1 MDLLNTVLEYT
12 GIYFTTGVRWVFL
25 VLAIFILAR
34 QIRSL
39 LQARNPSE
47 IWAYLG
53 CPDGTNVP
61 LTHWENL
68 IGRGRGCDVII
79 NLTSVSRSHAT
90 LIRDSAGV
98 WKYNDLNSKN
108 GSRINGRPVKEATVL
123 KGGDVLTIGGS
134 DFTLYP
140 VSLQER
146 MANIEKR
153 KRKTRPVSPWPSL
166 AALTLFQLLTVIQFR
181 ISLVEDFPANLPIA
195 FALLCALMWFYVI
208 FMRTMRR
215 VGFEM
220 EIIAF
225 FLSTL
230 SLAVTASAYPST
242 VFKQAVCVVLGLALF
257 FGLCWFLR
265 DLNRAKRIIYALMGA
280 SVLLL
285 LINLLLGTVRYGAQN
300 WVEIGGFSFQ
310 PSELVKIVFVYVG
323 AATLDELQQRKNLTI
338 FMGFSVFCLGCLAIM
353 GDFGTAMIFFVTFLV
368 ISFLRS
374 GDFSKLAL
382 IIGAAGLMGLMVLRF
397 RPYIGA
403 RFETWGHV
411 WDDPTGGGFQ
421 QVQTMTAAASGG
433 LPGLGAGEGNL
444 SDVAAASTDL
454 VFGLLSEEW
463 GLIIAILAVLC
474 IITLGVFA
482 VRAIIAGRSTYYSIA
497 ACAATSMFIFQAI
510 LNVFGSVD
518 LLPLTGVTFP
528 FVSSGG
534 TSMIA
539 SWGLLAFLKAAD
551 TRQNASFA
559 IRLDKKGEFE
569 PELEGGGPEDP
580 EEIFRA
586 IPARPEAGAGGKRPA
601 RRPGRRAPSGRSRT
615 ADETRRFDNTTVVS
629 KPRNEKKKIQYKD
642 FSDEEFFESFER
654 DSRGVT
660 GAGKKTKTTGKRTG
674 SGPNSSNSTGGRTTS
689 PNSSSEDKPLT
700 LEDIFGGDD
709 K

>member
-181 ISLVEDFPANLPIA
+181 ISLGEDFPANLPIA

-403 RFETWGHV
+403 RFETCGPCLGRSHRWRVPAGTDH
-411 WDDPTGGGFQ
+411 DGSRQRRPSRSGRRRRKSQRCGGGQ
-421 QVQTMTAAASGG
+421 H
-433 LPGLGAGEGNL
+433 
-444 SDVAAASTDL
+444 
-454 VFGLLSEEW
+454 
-463 GLIIAILAVLC
+463 
-474 IITLGVFA
+474 
-482 VRAIIAGRSTYYSIA
+482 
-497 ACAATSMFIFQAI
+497 
-510 LNVFGSVD
+510 
-518 LLPLTGVTFP
+518 
-528 FVSSGG
+528 
-534 TSMIA
+534 
-539 SWGLLAFLKAAD
+539 
-551 TRQNASFA
+551 
-559 IRLDKKGEFE
+559 
-569 PELEGGGPEDP
+569 
-580 EEIFRA
+580 
-586 IPARPEAGAGGKRPA
+586 
-601 RRPGRRAPSGRSRT
+601 RPGIRS
-615 ADETRRFDNTTVVS
+615 A
-629 KPRNEKKKIQYKD
+629 K
-642 FSDEEFFESFER
+642 
-654 DSRGVT
+654 
-660 GAGKKTKTTGKRTG
+660 
-674 SGPNSSNSTGGRTTS
+674 
-689 PNSSSEDKPLT
+689 
-700 LEDIFGGDD
+700 
-709 K
+709 

>member
-146 MANIEKR
+146 MSNIEKR

-181 ISLVEDFPANLPIA
+181 ISLGEDFPANLPIA

-353 GDFGTAMIFFVTFLV
+353 GDFGTAMRFFVTFLV

-601 RRPGRRAPSGRSRT
+601 RRPGRRAPSGRNRT

-674 SGPNSSNSTGGRTTS
+674 NGPNSSNSTGGRTTS

>member
-146 MANIEKR
+146 MSNIEKR

-181 ISLVEDFPANLPIA
+181 ISLGEDFPANLPIA

-230 SLAVTASAYPST
+230 SLAVTASAYPSLSSSRR
-242 VFKQAVCVVLGLALF
+242 FAS
-257 FGLCWFLR
+257 CWT
-265 DLNRAKRIIYALMGA
+265 G
-280 SVLLL
+280 
-285 LINLLLGTVRYGAQN
+285 
-300 WVEIGGFSFQ
+300 
-310 PSELVKIVFVYVG
+310 
-323 AATLDELQQRKNLTI
+323 
-338 FMGFSVFCLGCLAIM
+338 SVFRTM
-353 GDFGTAMIFFVTFLV
+353 LV
-368 ISFLRS
+368 
-374 GDFSKLAL
+374 
-382 IIGAAGLMGLMVLRF
+382 
-397 RPYIGA
+397 
-403 RFETWGHV
+403 
-411 WDDPTGGGFQ
+411 
-421 QVQTMTAAASGG
+421 
-433 LPGLGAGEGNL
+433 
-444 SDVAAASTDL
+444 
-454 VFGLLSEEW
+454 
-463 GLIIAILAVLC
+463 
-474 IITLGVFA
+474 
-482 VRAIIAGRSTYYSIA
+482 
-497 ACAATSMFIFQAI
+497 
-510 LNVFGSVD
+510 
-518 LLPLTGVTFP
+518 
-528 FVSSGG
+528 
-534 TSMIA
+534 
-539 SWGLLAFLKAAD
+539 
-551 TRQNASFA
+551 
-559 IRLDKKGEFE
+559 
-569 PELEGGGPEDP
+569 
-580 EEIFRA
+580 
-586 IPARPEAGAGGKRPA
+586 PA
-601 RRPGRRAPSGRSRT
+601 
-615 ADETRRFDNTTVVS
+615 
-629 KPRNEKKKIQYKD
+629 
-642 FSDEEFFESFER
+642 
-654 DSRGVT
+654 
-660 GAGKKTKTTGKRTG
+660 
-674 SGPNSSNSTGGRTTS
+674 
-689 PNSSSEDKPLT
+689 
-700 LEDIFGGDD
+700 
-709 K
+709 

>member
-181 ISLVEDFPANLPIA
+181 ISLGEDFPANLPIA

-323 AATLDELQQRKNLTI
+323 AATLDEL
-338 FMGFSVFCLGCLAIM
+338 
-353 GDFGTAMIFFVTFLV
+353 
-368 ISFLRS
+368 
-374 GDFSKLAL
+374 
-382 IIGAAGLMGLMVLRF
+382 
-397 RPYIGA
+397 
-403 RFETWGHV
+403 
-411 WDDPTGGGFQ
+411 
-421 QVQTMTAAASGG
+421 
-433 LPGLGAGEGNL
+433 
-444 SDVAAASTDL
+444 
-454 VFGLLSEEW
+454 
-463 GLIIAILAVLC
+463 
-474 IITLGVFA
+474 
-482 VRAIIAGRSTYYSIA
+482 
-497 ACAATSMFIFQAI
+497 
-510 LNVFGSVD
+510 
-518 LLPLTGVTFP
+518 
-528 FVSSGG
+528 
-534 TSMIA
+534 
-539 SWGLLAFLKAAD
+539 
-551 TRQNASFA
+551 
-559 IRLDKKGEFE
+559 
-569 PELEGGGPEDP
+569 
-580 EEIFRA
+580 
-586 IPARPEAGAGGKRPA
+586 
-601 RRPGRRAPSGRSRT
+601 
-615 ADETRRFDNTTVVS
+615 
-629 KPRNEKKKIQYKD
+629 
-642 FSDEEFFESFER
+642 
-654 DSRGVT
+654 
-660 GAGKKTKTTGKRTG
+660 
-674 SGPNSSNSTGGRTTS
+674 
-689 PNSSSEDKPLT
+689 
-700 LEDIFGGDD
+700 
-709 K
+709 